1 MTQEG
6 IAPQTAD
13 GKLSGNTKIAL
24 PTDEPSKVADHLD
37 ELMAFDAAT
46 AADDLDKREGW
57 QDFWRVNYKK

>member
-1 MTQEG
+1 M
-6 IAPQTAD
+6 
-13 GKLSGNTKIAL
+13 NIAL
-24 PTDEPSKVADHLD
+24 PADEPSKVANHLD